1 MSPIGK
7 LFVVLNLVF
16 SVAILAVIAN
26 VLAKGEQYKTNLQT
40 ANGQIAKLQSDMKA
54 ETEKYNESL
63 KQNQKDLEKANDEG
77 NNLKLEK
84 TRLQDQLDQ
93 ERRNNDQ
100 LRGSVEKIQ
109 ASLGDF
115 AKNIEASQQRTA
127 QLTEENTKLRGEKD
141 EAVTKQRTAEDE
153 AARVQGELDQAK
165 REISDLEQR
174 NTAATNKTA
183 DLQNVINAAQKMYNI
198 DLNRF
203 MGTPEPIDAVVQDVN
218 DDIGFVILSVG
229 SQDNVKTGNKFD
241 VFRGSTYV
249 GEVVV
254 DETYP
259 DNSTAR
265 IVLRNAQ
272 FKKNDR
278 ATTKLGS

>member
-1 MSPIGK
+1 
-7 LFVVLNLVF
+7 
-16 SVAILAVIAN
+16 
-26 VLAKGEQYKTNLQT
+26 
-40 ANGQIAKLQSDMKA
+40 
-54 ETEKYNESL
+54 
-63 KQNQKDLEKANDEG
+63 
-77 NNLKLEK
+77 
-84 TRLQDQLDQ
+84 
-93 ERRNNDQ
+93 
-100 LRGSVEKIQ
+100 
-109 ASLGDF
+109 
-115 AKNIEASQQRTA
+115 
-127 QLTEENTKLRGEKD
+127 
-141 EAVTKQRTAEDE
+141 VTKQRTAEDE

-249 GEVVV
+249 GEWWWW
-254 DETYP
+254 TRP
-259 DNSTAR
+259 IPTIAR
-265 IVLRNAQ
+265 PEIVLRNAQ
-272 FKKNDR
+272 FKKNDSR
-278 ATTKLGS
+278 NHEAGQLIVATAIANVFKFRDHSSWQSAKCSRSKRSSEPQVETEARAGLTFEIGLVLATTITLVIGLVLGWMELQKFAEM